1 AAARITVEG
10 FARVLLLGSPDAV
23 HARAVRLGADLS
35 RCQFED
41 PASSA
46 RLEQFA
52 SMYHERARARG
63 ITLDEARRAVRDP
76 LLFGALLVR
85 AGAAHGSVAGA
96 SRTTSETMRAALRG
110 IGPADSTRTVSS
122 FLLMVVP
129 RPEFGVD
136 GAMIYA
142 DCGLVIEPT
151 ADQLADI
158 AIQSAGSARL
168 LLETEPRVAMLSFST
183 RGSTKHAAA
192 EKVARAVEM
201 VRARQP
207 DLIVDG
213 ELQVDAALVPSIAG
227 TKAPGSPVG
236 GRANVLIF
244 PDLEAGNIAYKLTE
258 RLAGAMALGPI
269 TQGLALPANDLSRG
283 CSVEDIVHVS
293 AITALQALS
302 GASSR
307 VSR

>member
-1 AAARITVEG
+1 
-10 FARVLLLGSPDAV
+10 
-23 HARAVRLGADLS
+23 
-35 RCQFED
+35 
-41 PASSA
+41 
-46 RLEQFA
+46 
-52 SMYHERARARG
+52 
-63 ITLDEARRAVRDP
+63 
-76 LLFGALLVR
+76 
-85 AGAAHGSVAGA
+85 
-96 SRTTSETMRAALRG
+96 
-110 IGPADSTRTVSS
+110 
-122 FLLMVVP
+122 MVVP

-158 AIQSAGSARL
+158 AIQSSVSARL

-183 RGSTKHAAA
+183 HGSTKHAAA

-207 DLIVDG
+207 DLLVDG
-213 ELQVDAALVPSIAG
+213 ELQVDAALVPSVAG

-236 GRANVLIF
+236 GKANVLIF
-244 PDLEAGNIAYKLTE
+244 PDLEAGNIGYKLTE

-269 TQGLALPANDLSRG
+269 TQGLSLPANDLSRG
-283 CSVEDIVHVS
+283 CSAEDIVHVA

-302 GASSR
+302 GASSKVAR
-307 VSR
+307 